1 MDMILDAGFTAKLV
15 LLLLLMFSITSW
27 AIIFSKFMELSAVR
41 KDTEKFLEIFY
52 RKGTLSNIYASGKLL
67 KNSPSAMVFVSAYK
81 DLVEIVRTRSRSEKM
96 EPGDAIEE
104 SLSPQEFNEIQ
115 RVIQNAAS
123 REISRLE
130 RTISFLATTGSTAPF
145 IGLFGTVWGV
155 MDSFRAIGIKGAAS
169 LGSVA
174 PGISEALIATAA
186 GLFAAVP
193 AVVAFNFFNSK
204 IRRIGAGIEEFSL
217 DFMNLLERKLGK

>member
-1 MDMILDAGFTAKLV
+1 MVVGASMAGKMVLV
-15 LLLLLMFSITSW
+15 LLLMFSIISW
-27 AIIFSKFMELSAVR
+27 TIIFTKFLELSAVR

-52 RKGTLSNIYASGKLL
+52 RKGTLSNIYTSGKLL
-67 KNSPSAMVFVSAYK
+67 KDSPAAMVFVSAYK
-81 DLVEIVRTRSRSEKM
+81 DLVDIVKTKSHSGKADS
-96 EPGDAIEE
+96 GDSVEE
-104 SLSPQEFNEIQ
+104 NLSSQEFNEIQ
-115 RVIQNAAS
+115 RVIQNATS

-130 RTISFLATTGSTAPF
+130 RKITFLATTGSTAPF

-155 MDSFRAIGIKGAAS
+155 MDSFRAIGLKGAAS

-174 PGISEALIATAA
+174 PGIAEALIATAA

-193 AVVAFNFFNSK
+193 AVVAFNYFNSK
-204 IRRIGAGIEEFSL
+204 IRHIGAGIEEFSL